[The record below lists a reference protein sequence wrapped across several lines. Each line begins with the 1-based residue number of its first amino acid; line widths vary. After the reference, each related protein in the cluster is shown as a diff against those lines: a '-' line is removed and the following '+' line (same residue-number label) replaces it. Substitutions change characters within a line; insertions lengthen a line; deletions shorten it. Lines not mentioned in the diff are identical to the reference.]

1 MKLLQV
7 FLLSVV
13 ICCLPELLI
22 SQETGTV
29 SGNFQIEAQ
38 SYVTDS
44 IIGAENVPDKFRS
57 NGYLNLIYTS
67 GKFDIGMRYEN
78 YMKPLL
84 GFEQNYEGQGIA
96 YRYATYK
103 SDDIDITAGN
113 FYEQFGSGMIFRAYE
128 EWTLGIDNSVDGLRV
143 KLRPVAGFEFTGII
157 GKQRLYWERSRGSI
171 RGGNLDLNINE
182 LIGGFLSNDYQLS
195 LGASVISKYQED
207 DNSFLNLPE
216 NTLAYSTR
224 ASLTASSFNL
234 DVEYSYKYN
243 DPNATN
249 KYSFNPGS
257 GLLVSGA
264 YYTDGFG
271 ISLMV
276 HRIDNMDFRSDR
288 SARGNELLINYIPPL
303 TVQHTYGLASIYP
316 FSTKMNGEAGLQAEI
331 NYKIPKDFYLI
342 GGSSLTLNYA
352 LVKGMDTTW
361 IDKYEYKINSLYG
374 DRTYFQDI
382 NIELQTKWA
391 KNFKSLIKYLNV
403 IYDKDILENE
413 GAPDYG
419 QVKADILILDLTYN
433 IDRKNTIRGEFQ
445 HIWAKQDS
453 ALIVPDNVNGNWL
466 QFLFEYTIAPSWFI
480 TFYDQYNYG
489 NDKEENQIH
498 YLNGSLA
505 YVFKS
510 SRVQLGYGKQ
520 RKGILCV
527 GGVCRAVPASN
538 GLYLSVSSS
547 F

>member
-1 MKLLQV
+1 MKKLLAILVLAIFPYLAYTQDV
-7 FLLSVV
+7 S
-13 ICCLPELLI
+13 
-22 SQETGTV
+22 TGQL

-44 IIGAENVPDKFRS
+44 VIGAENVPDKLRS
-57 NGYLNLIYTS
+57 NAYLNLIYTT
-67 GKFDIGMRYEN
+67 GKYEIGMRYEN

-84 GFEQNYEGQGIA
+84 GFEQNYEGQGIP

-103 SDDIDITAGN
+103 SDFLDVTAGN

-128 EWTLGIDNSVDGLRV
+128 EWTLGIDNSVDGLRFKV
-143 KLRPVAGFEFTGII
+143 RPSEGIEFTGII
-157 GKQRLYWERSRGSI
+157 GKQRLYWDKSRGSI
-171 RGGNLDLNINE
+171 RGGNLELNINE
-182 LIGGFLSNDYQLS
+182 LISGLLPDDYQLT
-195 LGASVISKYQED
+195 LGGSVISKYQAD

-224 ASLTASSFNL
+224 AELAGSSFNI

-243 DPNATN
+243 DPNASN
-249 KYSFNPGS
+249 KYNFNPGS
-257 GLLVSGA
+257 GLLISGT
-264 YYTDGFG
+264 YFTDGFG
-271 ISLMV
+271 LSLMA

-288 SARGNELLINYIPPL
+288 AARGNELLINYIPPL

-316 FSTKMNGEAGLQAEI
+316 FSTKMNGEAGIQAELT
-331 NYKIPKDFYLI
+331 YTIPKDFFL
-342 GGSSLTLNYA
+342 GGSNITLNYA
-352 LVKGMDTTW
+352 LVKALDTTW
-361 IDKYEYKINSLYG
+361 VDKYEYNHNSLFG
-374 DRTYFQDI
+374 DRTYFQDM
-382 NIELQTKWA
+382 NIEIQTKWS
-391 KNFKSLIKYLNV
+391 KEFKSLVKYLNI
-403 IYDKDILENE
+403 IYDKDIMENE

-419 QVKADILILDLTYN
+419 KVSADILILDLTYYFN
-433 IDRKNTIRGEFQ
+433 KKHALRTEIQ

-453 ALIVPDNVNGNWL
+453 ALIVPDNVNGNWM
-466 QFLFEYTIAPSWFI
+466 QVLFEYTIAPNWFF

-489 NDKEENQIH
+489 NDKEDNQIH

-505 YVFKS
+505 YIFKS
-510 SRVQLGYGKQ
+510 NRIQLGYGKQ

-538 GLYLSVSSS
+538 GFYLSVSSS

>member
-1 MKLLQV
+1 MKKIYIVLLLA
-7 FLLSVV
+7 LL
-13 ICCLPELLI
+13 PLI
-22 SQETGTV
+22 AYSQEFQAGQI

-44 IIGAENVPDKFRS
+44 VIGAENVPDKFRS

-103 SDDIDITAGN
+103 SDEIDVTAGN

-143 KLRPVAGFEFTGII
+143 KLRPLAGFEFTGLI
-157 GKQRLYWERSRGSI
+157 GKQRLYWDRSRGSI
-171 RGGNLDLNINE
+171 RGGNLNLNINE
-182 LIGGFLSNDYQLS
+182 LISGFISNDYQLT

-224 ASLTASSFNL
+224 ASLSTNSFNF
-234 DVEYSYKYN
+234 DIEYSYKYN

-249 KYSFNPGS
+249 KYNFNPGS
-257 GLLVSGA
+257 GLLMSGS
-264 YYTDGFG
+264 YFTDGLG

-288 SARGNELLINYIPPL
+288 AARGNELLINYIPPL

-331 NYKIPKDFYLI
+331 NYTIPKAFFL
-342 GGSSLTLNYA
+342 GGSTLALNYA
-352 LVKGMDTTW
+352 LVRSLDTTW
-361 IDKYEYKINSLYG
+361 IDKYEYESNSLFG
-374 DRTYFQDI
+374 DRVYFQDI
-382 NIELQTKWA
+382 NVELQTKWT
-391 KNFKSLIKYLNV
+391 KNFKSLIKYLN
-403 IYDKDILENE
+403 ITYDKDIMENE

-419 QVKADILILDLTYN
+419 KVKADILILDLTYN

-498 YLNGSLA
+498 YLNGALA

-538 GLYLSVSSS
+538 GFYLSVSSS